1 MGKGELFSLFLNN
14 SKGVQGVDGLDGSK
28 LDEAID
34 KEGWEPQMISGK
46 FELHEFRTKSTLD
59 FNDVNPQNGN
69 NTRKPGMP

>member
-46 FELHEFRTKSTLD
+46 F
-59 FNDVNPQNGN
+59 
-69 NTRKPGMP
+69 